1 MLQCT
6 HAGLHLP
13 AKRSP
18 EGVPDSRCR
27 RLLHIELRPS
37 GAFALLATTHH
48 NVFLIMRKTATPAAA
63 SKSPESRLGRPPL
76 PPEQRMHPH
85 TVYFTDAQ
93 WAQVQD
99 KGHDWLRGL
108 VETPSGAQ
116 VQ

>member
-1 MLQCT
+1 
-6 HAGLHLP
+6 
-13 AKRSP
+13 
-18 EGVPDSRCR
+18 
-27 RLLHIELRPS
+27 
-37 GAFALLATTHH
+37 
-48 NVFLIMRKTATPAAA
+48 MRKTATPAAA

>member
-1 MLQCT
+1 
-6 HAGLHLP
+6 
-13 AKRSP
+13 
-18 EGVPDSRCR
+18 
-27 RLLHIELRPS
+27 
-37 GAFALLATTHH
+37 
-48 NVFLIMRKTATPAAA
+48 
-63 SKSPESRLGRPPL
+63 
-76 PPEQRMHPH
+76 MHPH